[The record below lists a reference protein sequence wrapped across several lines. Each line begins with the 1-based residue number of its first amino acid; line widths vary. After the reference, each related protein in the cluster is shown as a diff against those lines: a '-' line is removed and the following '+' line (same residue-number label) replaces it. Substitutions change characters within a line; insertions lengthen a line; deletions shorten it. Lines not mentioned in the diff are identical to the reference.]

1 MKQTY
6 KSMYEKVQP
15 PEALLLHTR
24 LKMQQHAEHPKIKNK
39 WRVPLAATLAAGMVL
54 GCLAL
59 VYTDRTAPVAPLS
72 TAEQIAI
79 LTPLSDDAHV
89 SDVQLSQGELHFTPA
104 DAYAADTSLYFDEQ
118 TMEEHVYNQAQM
130 MAYLGRDFRPSY
142 VPEDLQQEDGQT
154 WKVVIRKDDGST
166 VHENFSVTYQENF
179 LDTYQP
185 LRRQVRVEAA
195 KDRLPTQCAVY
206 QADDARISIIKGTP
220 VEVTC
225 TELGYGPYTR
235 DHQPAGTYVV
245 YRAMFIYDGIGYVV
259 HGENITQEEFIRVL
273 CSLFI

>member
-39 WRVPLAATLAAGMVL
+39 WRVPLAAALAASMVL
-54 GCLAL
+54 VCLAL
-59 VYTDRTAPVAPLS
+59 VNTDGPASFAPLP
-72 TAEQIAI
+72 TTGPIAI
-79 LTPLSDDAHV
+79 LTPLSDDRHV
-89 SDVQLSQGELHFTPA
+89 SDVQLSQGELHFTPT
-104 DAYAADTSLYFDEQ
+104 DGYAADASLYFDEK
-118 TMEEHVYNQAQM
+118 TMEERFYNEQQM
-130 MAYLGRDFRPSY
+130 IAYLGRDFRPSY